1 MKQIEILIRPD
12 GAVDMD
18 VTGCAGPE
26 CEALT
31 QEAEAALGP
40 VTRRRRKAEFYQ
52 RTASET
58 PQRAQHG

>member
-12 GAVDMD
+12 GAVDLD

-31 QEAEAALGP
+31 QDAEAALGP

-52 RTASET
+52 GAQSKT

>member
-1 MKQIEILIRPD
+1 MKEIEILIHQD
-12 GAVDMD
+12 GTVDLE

-31 QEAEAALGP
+31 REAEAALGP

-52 RTASET
+52 GAQTKT

>member
-12 GAVDMD
+12 GTVDMD

-26 CEALT
+26 CEAVT
-31 QEAEAALGP
+31 RDAEATLGP
-40 VTRRRRKAEFYQ
+40 VSQRRRKAEFYQ
-52 RTASET
+52 RAASET

>member
-31 QEAEAALGP
+31 REAEAALGP
-40 VTRRRRKAEFYQ
+40 VTQRRRKAEFYQ
-52 RTASET
+52 RTQTET
-58 PQRAQHG
+58 SQRAQHG

>member
-26 CEALT
+26 CEAVT
-31 QEAEAALGP
+31 REAEAALGP
-40 VTRRRRKAEFYQ
+40 VTRRRRKAEFHQ
-52 RTASET
+52 RAAGET
-58 PQRAQHG
+58 RQRAQHG

>member
-1 MKQIEILIRPD
+1 MKQIEILIHPD
-12 GAVDMD
+12 GQVDMD

-26 CEALT
+26 CETLT

-52 RTASET
+52 GAQSKT
-58 PQRAQHG
+58 PQRAEHG

>member
-1 MKQIEILIRPD
+1 MKQIEILIHPD

-31 QEAEAALGP
+31 QEAEATLGP
-40 VTRRRRKAEFYQ
+40 VTQRRRKAEFYQ
-52 RTASET
+52 RAQSET
-58 PQRAQHG
+58 PRRAQHG

>member
-12 GAVDMD
+12 GQVDMD
-18 VTGCAGPE
+18 VRGCTGPD

-31 QEAEAALGP
+31 RDAEAALGP

-52 RTASET
+52 RAQSKT